1 MRPPLP
7 IVALLAGLAASPALA
22 QGPSFDCDDATTAD
36 EIAICGDAQL
46 SQLDRL
52 AALAYE
58 EARRAGGKSAARAA
72 AREGLAA
79 RSECGSDSD
88 CIMAAQ
94 VDLIRRFQDLGA
106 SVSLPAWAENGGGFS
121 EGGPESAGGLPTG
134 IGECAKTVIAEITSR
149 FQADI
154 NADPNDGSAVQFEN
168 GGHQVSYEKE
178 GALVRSRV
186 GDPVMMCLIEIPQ
199 DCPPGDDRGRIYT
212 TTNLRTGEAWS
223 LPDSQ
228 HSCGGA

>member
-1 MRPPLP
+1 MRLLLLVL
-7 IVALLAGLAASPALA
+7 VALSASPAFA
-22 QGPSFDCDDATTAD
+22 AGPSFDCDDAESDD
-36 EIAICGDAQL
+36 EIAICDDPQL

-52 AALAYE
+52 ISLGFNQTQQVSGR
-58 EARRAGGKSAARAA
+58 ARARAA

-79 RSECGSDSD
+79 RQACGDDVD
-88 CIMAAQ
+88 CIRDAQ
-94 VDLIRRFQDLGA
+94 IVTIMRLQYLGA
-106 SVSLPAWAENGGGFS
+106 NIELPQWAEPA
-121 EGGPESAGGLPTG
+121 GGPEPLASGDIPTEV
-134 IGECAKTVIAEITSR
+134 GECAKTVIAQITSR
-149 FQADI
+149 FQEDI

-168 GGHQVSYEKE
+168 GGVQISYEKE
-178 GALVRSRV
+178 QALVDSRV
-186 GDPVMMCLIEIPQ
+186 GDPVMMCLVEIPQ